1 MVKSRSGRS
10 KKRRFTGNRYTIRA
24 TINEKDETS
33 ELISTE
39 SASAKKLE
47 SSHTS
52 LEIFSERLFETSKDN
67 RIVSWTTLISFF
79 AIVCCPDCYSQG
91 LELIEDSVSGLCSHM
106 NLKCKNCS
114 FFKGFPT
121 TEKMKG
127 SCLIN
132 SSIVLGLRI
141 LGKGFSAG
149 KKLCAFLGLPF
160 LSKLAFRN
168 QERKLLKA
176 TKRVAQENINA
187 ALSEIKGS
195 NSFTKC
201 GISIDGTWQRRGYS
215 SLNGCVSAISVDT
228 GKNLDIEV
236 MTQYCHI
243 CAKGNSQSSKHVCSN
258 YKGSAGNMEVVGAY
272 RIFERSNVRN
282 VEYNEYYGDGDSKGY
297 ESVKNFYGI
306 NTVTKLECIGHVQK
320 RVGGGCV
327 NYKKKTTKGLG
338 GKNKLTDKLIDR
350 IQNYYG
356 IAIRNNVG
364 NLQKM
369 MSSVIAAFFHCVSGK
384 NNSLHGQCP
393 KGSESWCR
401 YQRAKAAGSPLKEIE
416 QGLPNKIINQIKPTY
431 LKLGNETLLKKCLHG
446 KTQICNESYNNI
458 LWNIVPKN
466 IFIGLETFRLGALLA
481 LILYNSGYA
490 GILSVIR
497 NVNGSLPESVAQ
509 ELLKFDKQRISTS
522 LRHSLPIAK
531 LSRKKKRKAARK
543 TKSTKDEK
551 TEGLVYSYG
560 GF

>member
-1 MVKSRSGRS
+1 MGRKVKIYCCQRHLPEGGS

-24 TINEKDETS
+24 TINENDETS
-33 ELISTE
+33 ELNSTE

-141 LGKGFSAG
+141 IEKGFSAG

-176 TKRVAQENINA
+176 TERVAQENINA

-195 NSFTKC
+195 NSFTNC

-228 GKNLDIEV
+228 GKILDIEV

-282 VEYNEYYGDGDSKGY
+282 VQYNEYYGDGDSKGY

-306 NTVTKLECIGHVQK
+306 NT
-320 RVGGGCV
+320 
-327 NYKKKTTKGLG
+327 
-338 GKNKLTDKLIDR
+338 
-350 IQNYYG
+350 
-356 IAIRNNVG
+356 
-364 NLQKM
+364 
-369 MSSVIAAFFHCVSGK
+369 
-384 NNSLHGQCP
+384 CP
-393 KGSESWCR
+393 EGSESWCR

-416 QGLPNKIINQIKPTY
+416 HGLPNRIINQIKPTY
-431 LKLGNETLLKKCLHG
+431 LKLCNETLLKKCLHG
-446 KTQICNESYNNI
+446 KTQNCNESYNNI

-531 LSRKKKRKAARK
+531 LS
-543 TKSTKDEK
+543 
-551 TEGLVYSYG
+551 
-560 GF
+560 

>member
-1 MVKSRSGRS
+1 MPPGIVIRPFLAWKPMGSMNLSCDQSFFQYIKPPSSAGLSIRRSSQSSVWLLSKAGQNIAKSRSGRS

-24 TINEKDETS
+24 TINENDETY
-33 ELISTE
+33 ELNSTE

-52 LEIFSERLFETSKDN
+52 LEIFTERLFETSKDN
-67 RIVSWTTLISFF
+67 RILAKNYVLS
-79 AIVCCPDCYSQG
+79 
-91 LELIEDSVSGLCSHM
+91 SV
-106 NLKCKNCS
+106 
-114 FFKGFPT
+114 
-121 TEKMKG
+121 
-127 SCLIN
+127 
-132 SSIVLGLRI
+132 
-141 LGKGFSAG
+141 
-149 KKLCAFLGLPF
+149 LPF

-176 TKRVAQENINA
+176 TERVAQKNINA

-228 GKNLDIEV
+228 GKILDIEV

-282 VEYNEYYGDGDSKGY
+282 VQYNEYYGDGDSKGY

-306 NTVTKLECIGHVQK
+306 NT
-320 RVGGGCV
+320 
-327 NYKKKTTKGLG
+327 
-338 GKNKLTDKLIDR
+338 
-350 IQNYYG
+350 
-356 IAIRNNVG
+356 
-364 NLQKM
+364 
-369 MSSVIAAFFHCVSGK
+369 
-384 NNSLHGQCP
+384 CP
-393 KGSESWCR
+393 EGSESWCR

-416 QGLPNKIINQIKPTY
+416 QGLPNKILNQIKPTY
-431 LKLGNETLLKKCLHG
+431 LKLCNETLLKKCLHG
-446 KTQICNESYNNI
+446 KTQNCNESYNNI

-531 LSRKKKRKAARK
+531 LSRKKK
-543 TKSTKDEK
+543 S
-551 TEGLVYSYG
+551 S
-560 GF
+560 

>member
-1 MVKSRSGRS
+1 FVGTGHQHSLVDAVFFPSYIRHDQLERDLTIWLAKEVFDKLWKWDSSLNAARPKPAGLQPDRAKYHCNLAGQWASVSGRSGRS

-24 TINEKDETS
+24 TINENDEAS
-33 ELISTE
+33 ELNSTE

-141 LGKGFSAG
+141 IGKGFSAG

-176 TKRVAQENINA
+176 TELVAQENINA

-228 GKNLDIEV
+228 GKILDIEV

-282 VEYNEYYGDGDSKGY
+282 VQYNEYYGDGDSKGY

-327 NYKKKTTKGLG
+327 N
-338 GKNKLTDKLIDR
+338 
-350 IQNYYG
+350 
-356 IAIRNNVG
+356 
-364 NLQKM
+364 
-369 MSSVIAAFFHCVSGK
+369 
-384 NNSLHGQCP
+384 
-393 KGSESWCR
+393 
-401 YQRAKAAGSPLKEIE
+401 
-416 QGLPNKIINQIKPTY
+416 
-431 LKLGNETLLKKCLHG
+431 
-446 KTQICNESYNNI
+446 
-458 LWNIVPKN
+458 
-466 IFIGLETFRLGALLA
+466 
-481 LILYNSGYA
+481 
-490 GILSVIR
+490 
-497 NVNGSLPESVAQ
+497 
-509 ELLKFDKQRISTS
+509 
-522 LRHSLPIAK
+522 
-531 LSRKKKRKAARK
+531 
-543 TKSTKDEK
+543 
-551 TEGLVYSYG
+551 
-560 GF
+560 

>member
-1 MVKSRSGRS
+1 MAKSRSGRS

-24 TINEKDETS
+24 TINENDETS
-33 ELISTE
+33 ELNSTE

-141 LGKGFSAG
+141 IGKGFSAG

-176 TKRVAQENINA
+176 TERVAQENINA

-201 GISIDGTWQRRGYS
+201 LISIDGTCQRRGYS

-228 GKNLDIEV
+228 GKILDIEV
-236 MTQYCHI
+236 MTQYCPI

-282 VEYNEYYGDGDSKGY
+282 VQYNEYYGDGDSKGY

-306 NTVTKLECIGHVQK
+306 NT
-320 RVGGGCV
+320 
-327 NYKKKTTKGLG
+327 
-338 GKNKLTDKLIDR
+338 
-350 IQNYYG
+350 
-356 IAIRNNVG
+356 
-364 NLQKM
+364 
-369 MSSVIAAFFHCVSGK
+369 
-384 NNSLHGQCP
+384 CP
-393 KGSESWCR
+393 EGSESWCR
-401 YQRAKAAGSPLKEIE
+401 YQRAKAAVSPLKEIE

-431 LKLGNETLLKKCLHG
+431 LKLCNETLLKKCLHG
-446 KTQICNESYNNI
+446 KTQDCNESYNNI

-531 LSRKKKRKAARK
+531 LSRKKEKQLEKQKVLRMKKQKA
-543 TKSTKDEK
+543 
-551 TEGLVYSYG
+551 
-560 GF
+560 

>member
-1 MVKSRSGRS
+1 MAKSRSGRS

-24 TINEKDETS
+24 TINENDETS
-33 ELISTE
+33 ELNSTE

-141 LGKGFSAG
+141 IGKGFSAG

-176 TKRVAQENINA
+176 TERVAQENINS
-187 ALSEIKGS
+187 ALSEIQGS

-228 GKNLDIEV
+228 GKILDIEV

-282 VEYNEYYGDGDSKGY
+282 VQYNEYYGDGDSKGY

-320 RVGGGCV
+320 RVGRRLRQL
-327 NYKKKTTKGLG
+327 KKTTNGLG

-384 NNSLHGQCP
+384 IISLHGQCP
-393 KGSESWCR
+393 EGSESWCR

-431 LKLGNETLLKKCLHG
+431 LKLCNETLLKKCLHG
-446 KTQICNESYNNI
+446 KTQNCNESYNNI

-466 IFIGLETFRLGALLA
+466 IFTGLETFRLGALLA

-531 LSRKKKRKAARK
+531 LSRKKK
-543 TKSTKDEK
+543 KS
-551 TEGLVYSYG
+551 S
-560 GF
+560 

>member
-1 MVKSRSGRS
+1 MAKSRSGRS

-24 TINEKDETS
+24 TINENDETS
-33 ELISTE
+33 ELNSTE

-91 LELIEDSVSGLCSHM
+91 LELIEDSVSGLCSHT

-132 SSIVLGLRI
+132 SSIVLRLRI
-141 LGKGFSAG
+141 IGNGFPAG

-176 TKRVAQENINA
+176 TERVAQENINA

-228 GKNLDIEV
+228 G
-236 MTQYCHI
+236 
-243 CAKGNSQSSKHVCSN
+243 
-258 YKGSAGNMEVVGAY
+258 SAGNMEVVGAY

-282 VEYNEYYGDGDSKGY
+282 VQYNEYYGDGDSKGY

-320 RVGGGCV
+320 RVGGAV
-327 NYKKKTTKGLG
+327 ASIKKTTRGLG

-356 IAIRNNVG
+356 IAIRSNVG

-393 KGSESWCR
+393 EGSESWCR
-401 YQRAKAAGSPLKEIE
+401 YQRAKAARSSLKEIE

-431 LKLGNETLLKKCLHG
+431 LKLCNETLLKKCLHG
-446 KTQICNESYNNI
+446 ETKNCNESYNNI
-458 LWNIVPKN
+458 LWSIVPKN
-466 IFIGLETFRLGALLA
+466 IFIGLEKFRLGALLA
-481 LILYNSGYA
+481 LILYNYGYA

-531 LSRKKKRKAARK
+531 LSRKKK
-543 TKSTKDEK
+543 KS
-551 TEGLVYSYG
+551 S
-560 GF
+560 

>member
-1 MVKSRSGRS
+1 MAKSRSGRS

-24 TINEKDETS
+24 TINENDETS
-33 ELISTE
+33 ELNSTE

-91 LELIEDSVSGLCSHM
+91 LELIEDSVSGLCSYM
-106 NLKCKNCS
+106 NLKCKNC
-114 FFKGFPT
+114 FLKGFPT

-141 LGKGFSAG
+141 IGKGFSAG

-176 TKRVAQENINA
+176 TERVAQENIKA
-187 ALSEIKGS
+187 ALSEIKSS

-228 GKNLDIEV
+228 GKILDIEV

-243 CAKGNSQSSKHVCSN
+243 YAKGNSQSSKHVCSN

-282 VEYNEYYGDGDSKGY
+282 VQYNEYYGDGDSKGY

-320 RVGGGCV
+320 RVGERLRQL
-327 NYKKKTTKGLG
+327 KKTTKGLG
-338 GKNKLTDKLIDR
+338 GKIKLTDKLIDR

-393 KGSESWCR
+393 EGSESWCR

-431 LKLGNETLLKKCLHG
+431 LKL
-446 KTQICNESYNNI
+446 CN
-458 LWNIVPKN
+458 V
-466 IFIGLETFRLGALLA
+466 
-481 LILYNSGYA
+481 
-490 GILSVIR
+490 
-497 NVNGSLPESVAQ
+497 
-509 ELLKFDKQRISTS
+509 
-522 LRHSLPIAK
+522 K
-531 LSRKKKRKAARK
+531 LC
-543 TKSTKDEK
+543 
-551 TEGLVYSYG
+551 
-560 GF
+560 

>member
-1 MVKSRSGRS
+1 MYLVPSSEYVNAVHFQSDTLLEAFVQARPHHALFQAVERLVLRDLGQFLNRQYPSCLKPKDEKLECFLQNVTVVDGSIPEASFTLSLTPKVVNVFQRLLAVSQLDDLWQTSTFGVDASFVETDILKS

-24 TINEKDETS
+24 TINENDETS
-33 ELISTE
+33 ELNSTE

-106 NLKCKNCS
+106 NLKCKTAP
-114 FFKGFPT
+114 FKGFPT

-141 LGKGFSAG
+141 IGKGFSAG

-176 TKRVAQENINA
+176 TERVAQENINA

-215 SLNGCVSAISVDT
+215 SLNGC
-228 GKNLDIEV
+228 
-236 MTQYCHI
+236 
-243 CAKGNSQSSKHVCSN
+243 
-258 YKGSAGNMEVVGAY
+258 
-272 RIFERSNVRN
+272 
-282 VEYNEYYGDGDSKGY
+282 
-297 ESVKNFYGI
+297 
-306 NTVTKLECIGHVQK
+306 
-320 RVGGGCV
+320 
-327 NYKKKTTKGLG
+327 
-338 GKNKLTDKLIDR
+338 
-350 IQNYYG
+350 
-356 IAIRNNVG
+356 
-364 NLQKM
+364 
-369 MSSVIAAFFHCVSGK
+369 
-384 NNSLHGQCP
+384 CP
-393 KGSESWCR
+393 EGSESWCR

-431 LKLGNETLLKKCLHG
+431 LKLCNETLLKKCLHG
-446 KTQICNESYNNI
+446 KTQNCNESYNNI

-522 LRHSLPIAK
+522 LRHSLLIAK
-531 LSRKKKRKAARK
+531 LSR
-543 TKSTKDEK
+543 
-551 TEGLVYSYG
+551 
-560 GF
+560 

>member
-1 MVKSRSGRS
+1 MAKSRSGRP

-24 TINEKDETS
+24 TINENDETS
-33 ELISTE
+33 ELNSTE

-91 LELIEDSVSGLCSHM
+91 LELIEDSL
-106 NLKCKNCS
+106 
-114 FFKGFPT
+114 
-121 TEKMKG
+121 
-127 SCLIN
+127 
-132 SSIVLGLRI
+132 
-141 LGKGFSAG
+141 A
-149 KKLCAFLGLPF
+149 KLCAFLGLPF

-176 TKRVAQENINA
+176 TERVAQENINA

-228 GKNLDIEV
+228 GKILDIEV

-282 VEYNEYYGDGDSKGY
+282 VQYNEYYGDGDSKGY

-306 NTVTKLECIGHVQK
+306 NT
-320 RVGGGCV
+320 
-327 NYKKKTTKGLG
+327 
-338 GKNKLTDKLIDR
+338 
-350 IQNYYG
+350 
-356 IAIRNNVG
+356 
-364 NLQKM
+364 
-369 MSSVIAAFFHCVSGK
+369 
-384 NNSLHGQCP
+384 CP
-393 KGSESWCR
+393 EGSESWCR

-431 LKLGNETLLKKCLHG
+431 LKLCNETLLKKCLHG
-446 KTQICNESYNNI
+446 KTQNCNESYNNI

-522 LRHSLPIAK
+522 LRHSLPVAK
-531 LSRKKKRKAARK
+531 LSRKKRKAARK

>member
-1 MVKSRSGRS
+1 MAKSRSGRS

-24 TINEKDETS
+24 TINENDETS
-33 ELISTE
+33 ELNSTE

-47 SSHTS
+47 SSHT
-52 LEIFSERLFETSKDN
+52 RLGTY
-67 RIVSWTTLISFF
+67 RR
-79 AIVCCPDCYSQG
+79 
-91 LELIEDSVSGLCSHM
+91 LCQWIM
-106 NLKCKNCS
+106 LTYEPKVQNCS

-141 LGKGFSAG
+141 IGKGFSAG

-176 TKRVAQENINA
+176 TERVAQENINA

-228 GKNLDIEV
+228 GKILDIEV

-282 VEYNEYYGDGDSKGY
+282 VQYNEYYGDGDSKGY

-327 NYKKKTTKGLG
+327 N
-338 GKNKLTDKLIDR
+338 
-350 IQNYYG
+350 
-356 IAIRNNVG
+356 
-364 NLQKM
+364 
-369 MSSVIAAFFHCVSGK
+369 
-384 NNSLHGQCP
+384 
-393 KGSESWCR
+393 
-401 YQRAKAAGSPLKEIE
+401 
-416 QGLPNKIINQIKPTY
+416 
-431 LKLGNETLLKKCLHG
+431 
-446 KTQICNESYNNI
+446 
-458 LWNIVPKN
+458 
-466 IFIGLETFRLGALLA
+466 
-481 LILYNSGYA
+481 
-490 GILSVIR
+490 
-497 NVNGSLPESVAQ
+497 
-509 ELLKFDKQRISTS
+509 
-522 LRHSLPIAK
+522 
-531 LSRKKKRKAARK
+531 
-543 TKSTKDEK
+543 
-551 TEGLVYSYG
+551 
-560 GF
+560 

>member
-1 MVKSRSGRS
+1 MAKSRSGRS

-24 TINEKDETS
+24 TINENDETS
-33 ELISTE
+33 ELNSTE

-67 RIVSWTTLISFF
+67 RI
-79 AIVCCPDCYSQG
+79 G

-141 LGKGFSAG
+141 IGKGFSAG

-176 TKRVAQENINA
+176 TERVAQENINA

-228 GKNLDIEV
+228 GKILDIEV

-243 CAKGNSQSSKHVCSN
+243 CAKGNCQLSKHVCSN

-282 VEYNEYYGDGDSKGY
+282 VQYNEYYGDGDSKGY
-297 ESVKNFYGI
+297 ESKCCYNFH
-306 NTVTKLECIGHVQK
+306 C
-320 RVGGGCV
+320 
-327 NYKKKTTKGLG
+327 
-338 GKNKLTDKLIDR
+338 
-350 IQNYYG
+350 
-356 IAIRNNVG
+356 
-364 NLQKM
+364 
-369 MSSVIAAFFHCVSGK
+369 SSV
-384 NNSLHGQCP
+384 
-393 KGSESWCR
+393 
-401 YQRAKAAGSPLKEIE
+401 
-416 QGLPNKIINQIKPTY
+416 
-431 LKLGNETLLKKCLHG
+431 
-446 KTQICNESYNNI
+446 SYHED
-458 LWNIVPKN
+458 
-466 IFIGLETFRLGALLA
+466 IF
-481 LILYNSGYA
+481 
-490 GILSVIR
+490 
-497 NVNGSLPESVAQ
+497 
-509 ELLKFDKQRISTS
+509 
-522 LRHSLPIAK
+522 
-531 LSRKKKRKAARK
+531 
-543 TKSTKDEK
+543 STKFHY
-551 TEGLVYSYG
+551 TVLNM
-560 GF
+560 

>member
-1 MVKSRSGRS
+1 MAKSRSGRS

-24 TINEKDETS
+24 TINENDETS
-33 ELISTE
+33 ELNSTE

-52 LEIFSERLFETSKDN
+52 LEIFSRK
-67 RIVSWTTLISFF
+67 I
-79 AIVCCPDCYSQG
+79 G

-141 LGKGFSAG
+141 IGKGFSAG

-176 TKRVAQENINA
+176 TERVAQENINA

-215 SLNGCVSAISVDT
+215 SLNGC
-228 GKNLDIEV
+228 
-236 MTQYCHI
+236 
-243 CAKGNSQSSKHVCSN
+243 
-258 YKGSAGNMEVVGAY
+258 
-272 RIFERSNVRN
+272 
-282 VEYNEYYGDGDSKGY
+282 
-297 ESVKNFYGI
+297 
-306 NTVTKLECIGHVQK
+306 
-320 RVGGGCV
+320 
-327 NYKKKTTKGLG
+327 
-338 GKNKLTDKLIDR
+338 
-350 IQNYYG
+350 NYYG

-369 MSSVIAAFFHCVSGK
+369 MSSVKAAFFHCVSGK

-393 KGSESWCR
+393 EGSESWCR

-431 LKLGNETLLKKCLHG
+431 LKLCNETLLKKCLHG
-446 KTQICNESYNNI
+446 KTQNCNESYNNI

-466 IFIGLETFRLGALLA
+466 IFIGLETFRLCALLA

-522 LRHSLPIAK
+522 LRHSLPVAK
-531 LSRKKKRKAARK
+531 LSRKKK
-543 TKSTKDEK
+543 KS
-551 TEGLVYSYG
+551 
-560 GF
+560 

>member
-1 MVKSRSGRS
+1 MAKSRSGRS

-24 TINEKDETS
+24 TINENDETS
-33 ELISTE
+33 ELNSTE

-52 LEIFSERLFETSKDN
+52 LKIFSERLFETSKDN

-79 AIVCCPDCYSQG
+79 AIVCCPDCYSQS
-91 LELIEDSVSGLCSHM
+91 LELMEDSVSELCSHM
-106 NLKCKNCS
+106 NQKCKNCS

-132 SSIVLGLRI
+132 SSIVLGLRKI
-141 LGKGFSAG
+141 GKGFSAG

-160 LSKLAFRN
+160 MSKLAFRN
-168 QERKLLKA
+168 QERKLLKV
-176 TKRVAQENINA
+176 TERVAQENINA

-215 SLNGCVSAISVDT
+215 SLNGCVRAISVDT
-228 GKNLDIEV
+228 GKILDIEV

-282 VEYNEYYGDGDSKGY
+282 VQYNEYYGGGDSKGY

-320 RVGGGCV
+320 RVGGRLRQL
-327 NYKKKTTKGLG
+327 KKTTKGLG

-356 IAIRNNVG
+356 IAIRSNV
-364 NLQKM
+364 
-369 MSSVIAAFFHCVSGK
+369 
-384 NNSLHGQCP
+384 
-393 KGSESWCR
+393 GSESWCR
-401 YQRAKAAGSPLKEIE
+401 YQRAKAAGSLLKEIE

-431 LKLGNETLLKKCLHG
+431 LKLCNETLLKKCLHG
-446 KTQICNESYNNI
+446 KTQNCNESYNNI

-509 ELLKFDKQRISTS
+509 ELLTFDKQRTSTS

-531 LSRKKKRKAARK
+531 LSRKKRKAARK

-551 TEGLVYSYG
+551 T
-560 GF
+560 

>member
-1 MVKSRSGRS
+1 MAKSRSGRS
-10 KKRRFTGNRYTIRA
+10 KKRRFTGNRYTIRS
-24 TINEKDETS
+24 TINENDETS
-33 ELISTE
+33 ELNSTE
-39 SASAKKLE
+39 SASAK
-47 SSHTS
+47 
-52 LEIFSERLFETSKDN
+52 
-67 RIVSWTTLISFF
+67 SWNQ
-79 AIVCCPDCYSQG
+79 AIQG

-132 SSIVLGLRI
+132 SSIVLRLKI
-141 LGKGFSAG
+141 IGKGFSAG

-160 LSKLAFRN
+160 LSKLAFCN

-176 TKRVAQENINA
+176 TERVAQENINA

-201 GISIDGTWQRRGYS
+201 GISIDGTWQ
-215 SLNGCVSAISVDT
+215 
-228 GKNLDIEV
+228 
-236 MTQYCHI
+236 TQRLLI
-243 CAKGNSQSSKHVCSN
+243 FEWVCSAV
-258 YKGSAGNMEVVGAY
+258 SMEVVGAY

-282 VEYNEYYGDGDSKGY
+282 VQYNEYYGDWDSKGY

-320 RVGGGCV
+320 RVGGRLRQL
-327 NYKKKTTKGLG
+327 KKKRRK
-338 GKNKLTDKLIDR
+338 
-350 IQNYYG
+350 
-356 IAIRNNVG
+356 
-364 NLQKM
+364 
-369 MSSVIAAFFHCVSGK
+369 
-384 NNSLHGQCP
+384 CP
-393 KGSESWCR
+393 EGSESWCR
-401 YQRAKAAGSPLKEIE
+401 YQRAKAAGSPFKEIE

-431 LKLGNETLLKKCLHG
+431 LKLCNETLLKKCLH
-446 KTQICNESYNNI
+446 
-458 LWNIVPKN
+458 
-466 IFIGLETFRLGALLA
+466 A

-531 LSRKKKRKAARK
+531 LSRKRKAARK

-551 TEGLVYSYG
+551 QKA
-560 GF
+560 